1 MRVFVEVQGWIVTVD
16 CDGSDTVLA
25 LRAMVAEACNIEE
38 ASFYVSSPWEDLTED
53 TLDSLGIVD
62 SMTIRTATLLTI
74 FVDCVWEGCLLHTSS
89 DTRVGHVKHLV
100 FLQTGV
106 PVKHQCLLCGMV
118 EMKDND
124 RLDEYISGTD
134 SVLQLVR

>member
-1 MRVFVEVQGWIVTVD
+1 MFVEVQGWIVTVD
-16 CDGSDTVLA
+16 CDGSDAVLA

-62 SMTIRTATLLTI
+62 GMTIRTATLLTI
-74 FVDCVWEGCLLHTSS
+74 FVYYPGRSCALGASS
-89 DTRVGHVKHLV
+89 DTRIGHVKHLT
-100 FLQTGV
+100 FLQSGL
-106 PVKHQCLLCGMV
+106 PVRQQCLFAGIV

-124 RLDEYISGTD
+124 RLDEYIDGID
-134 SVLQLVR
+134 AFLQLVR